1 MLFTWNK
8 KLLNKIFVITKNS
21 PILSNFR
28 NMTAV
33 YQKLSKLN
41 KAYECLKDKILMVK
55 RFFKIQSKEVSQYVS
70 RIELSVLEIST
81 LYLL

>member
-28 NMTAV
+28 NITAV
-33 YQKLSKLN
+33 TQKLSKLN

-55 RFFKIQSKEVSQYVS
+55 KFLKIQSKEVS
-70 RIELSVLEIST
+70 
-81 LYLL
+81 